1 MLSNNAGSVRECLF
15 FTLKWHLA
23 PFLPLHC
30 FIPNVSRPSLCAVQH
45 CCIFSCYIY
54 FILLA
59 ASLLYPFEAAG
70 AEFCMQMVTLVIF
83 LPSLH
88 SIVWGKEEMC
98 SEEVNRAGKEW
109 SVLVEDSTWSAE
121 MSLQSLIGCS
131 D

>member
-1 MLSNNAGSVRECLF
+1 M
-15 FTLKWHLA
+15 
-23 PFLPLHC
+23 
-30 FIPNVSRPSLCAVQH
+30 QH

-59 ASLLYPFEAAG
+59 ASLLHPFGAAG

-83 LPSLH
+83 LPSLR

-98 SEEVNRAGKEW
+98 SEEVNRAGKEP
-109 SVLVEDSTWSAE
+109 SVLVEDSTWGAE
-121 MSLQSLIGCS
+121 VSLQSLIRCS